1 MFGRKFEGRHGCHGR
16 EARGFEEMFAMRGGP
31 FSRGRGGPGGPGGFG
46 GPGGPGG
53 RGFGDDGD
61 GRVGR
66 FLMQGDL
73 RLVVLALIE
82 KEPRHGYEII
92 KHIEDLTYGFYAPS
106 PGVIY
111 PTLTYLEEA
120 GYVVAEADGNK
131 KRYAITEEG
140 KTYLDENRSFAS
152 MILDRLSQLAE
163 RIREK
168 QERANRRGGERGPVL
183 PRSVD
188 AAMLNLREVI
198 ARKLE
203 ADEKRGGE
211 FVKLLLDFAEG
222 LERSGPDAPESG
234 PETRN

>member
-1 MFGRKFEGRHGCHGR
+1 MFGHRFEGRNGCHGR
-16 EARGFEEMFAMRGGP
+16 GRRNFEEMFAMGGGP
-31 FSRGRGGPGGPGGFG
+31 FRRGFGGRGGPG
-46 GPGGPGG
+46 GG

-61 GRVGR
+61 GRIGR

-120 GYVVAEADGNK
+120 GYVVAEAEGNK
-131 KRYAITEEG
+131 KRYAITDEG
-140 KTYLDENRSFAS
+140 RKYLDENRNFAAV
-152 MILDRLSQLAE
+152 ILDRLSQIAE
-163 RIREK
+163 RIKQR
-168 QERANRRGGERGPVL
+168 QERHERGRDGGPNL

-188 AAMLNLREVI
+188 SALLNLREVI

-203 ADEKRGGE
+203 ADEKKAGE
-211 FVKLLLDFAEG
+211 IVRLLLQIAEY
-222 LERSGPDAPESG
+222 LD
-234 PETRN
+234 RNNGNQGNA

>member
-1 MFGRKFEGRHGCHGR
+1 MNMFGRKFEGRHGCHRGNGEGR
-16 EARGFEEMFAMRGGP
+16 EGRVIEEILAMRGGP
-31 FSRGRGGPGGPGGFG
+31 FGRGRGGPG

-53 RGFGDDGD
+53 RGFGDDGE
-61 GRVGR
+61 GRIGR

-120 GYVVAEADGNK
+120 GYVASEADGNK
-131 KRYAITEEG
+131 KRYTITDEG
-140 KTYLDENRSFAS
+140 RTYLEENRSFATT
-152 MILDRLSQLAE
+152 ILERLSQIAE

-168 QERANRRGGERGPVL
+168 QEKSHGRGGDHGPGL
-183 PRSVD
+183 PRSID

-198 ARKLE
+198 GRTLE
-203 ADEKRGGE
+203 RDEKAAGDIVRQ
-211 FVKLLLDFAEG
+211 LLDFAERLDREEG
-222 LERSGPDAPESG
+222 RPGNVP
-234 PETRN
+234 N

>member
-1 MFGRKFEGRHGCHGR
+1 MFGRKFEGRHECHGR
-16 EARGFEEMFAMRGGP
+16 EGRGFEEIFAMRGGP
-31 FSRGRGGPGGPGGFG
+31 FSRGRGGPGGPGG
-46 GPGGPGG
+46 PGG
-53 RGFGDDGD
+53 RGFGDEGE

-131 KRYAITEEG
+131 KRYAITPEG
-140 KTYLDENRSFAS
+140 KTYLDENRGFAS

-168 QERANRRGGERGPVL
+168 QEKAHRRGPETGPVL

-188 AAMLNLREVI
+188 SALLNLREVI

-203 ADEKRGGE
+203 ADDKKAGDMVR
-211 FVKLLLDFAEG
+211 LLLDFAEG
-222 LERSGPDAPESG
+222 LDRSD
-234 PETRN
+234 TQN

>member
-1 MFGRKFEGRHGCHGR
+1 MFGRKFEGRHCHNR
-16 EARGFEEMFAMRGGP
+16 EGRGFEEIFAMRGGP
-31 FSRGRGGPGGPGGFG
+31 FSRGRGGPGHH
-46 GPGGPGG
+46 GGPGG

-92 KHIEDLTYGFYAPS
+92 KHIEDMTYGFYAPS

-120 GYVVAEADGNK
+120 GYVTAEADGNK
-131 KRYAITEEG
+131 KRYVITEEG
-140 KTYLDENRSFAS
+140 KKFLDENRSFAATV
-152 MILDRLSQLAE
+152 LERLSQFAE
-163 RIREK
+163 RIKQK
-168 QERANRRGGERGPVL
+168 QERHERGRDNGPNL

-198 ARKLE
+198 ARKLQD
-203 ADEKRGGE
+203 DEKRGGE
-211 FVKLLLDFAEG
+211 FVKLLLDMAERLDDEDDQNG
-222 LERSGPDAPESG
+222 AGQ
-234 PETRN
+234 N

>member
-1 MFGRKFEGRHGCHGR
+1 MFGHKFDGRHGCGERGGR
-16 EARGFEEMFAMRGGP
+16 RGFEEMFAGRGP
-31 FSRGRGGPGGPGGFG
+31 FGGFGKGFGGRGGPGH

-61 GRVGR
+61 GRIGR

-82 KEPRHGYEII
+82 QEPRHGYEII
-92 KHIEDLTYGFYAPS
+92 KHIEDMTYGFYAPS

-120 GYVVAEADGNK
+120 GYVSAEADGNK

-140 KTYLDENRSFAS
+140 RKFLDENRSFAAT
-152 MILDRLSQLAE
+152 ILDRLSQLAE
-163 RIREK
+163 KIREK
-168 QERANRRGGERGPVL
+168 QERHQRRGGDAGPVL

-203 ADEKRGGE
+203 ANEAKPGDI
-211 FVKLLLDFAEG
+211 VKQLLDIAENM
-222 LERSGPDAPESG
+222 ERRDGKDGDFQA
-234 PETRN
+234 

>member
-1 MFGRKFEGRHGCHGR
+1 MFGHKFEGRHGCGERNGR
-16 EARGFEEMFAMRGGP
+16 RGFEEMFAARGGP
-31 FSRGRGGPGGPGGFG
+31 FGGGFGRGFGGRGGRD
-46 GPGGPGG
+46 G

-61 GRVGR
+61 GRIGR

-120 GYVVAEADGNK
+120 GYVTAEADGNK

-140 KTYLDENRSFAS
+140 RKYLEENRSFAAT
-152 MILDRLSQLAE
+152 ILDRLSQFAE
-163 RIREK
+163 RIKQK
-168 QERANRRGGERGPVL
+168 QERHERGRDHGPDL

-188 AAMLNLREVI
+188 AAFFNLREVI

-203 ADEKRGGE
+203 EDEKKGGE
-211 FVKLLLDFAEG
+211 IVRQILDFAEQ
-222 LERSGPDAPESG
+222 LERDN
-234 PETRN
+234 RQN

>member
-1 MFGRKFEGRHGCHGR
+1 MFKHRFDGRNGCGERGGR
-16 EARGFEEMFAMRGGP
+16 RGFEEMFAARAFG
-31 FSRGRGGPGGPGGFG
+31 GGFG
-46 GPGGPGG
+46 RGHGGRGGPGG
-53 RGFGDDGD
+53 RGFGDEGD
-61 GRVGR
+61 GRIGR

-131 KRYAITEEG
+131 KRYAITDEG
-140 KTYLDENRSFAS
+140 RKFLDENRSFAAT
-152 MILDRLSQLAE
+152 ILDRLSQLAE
-163 RIREK
+163 RIKQR
-168 QERANRRGGERGPVL
+168 QERHERGRDAGPTL

-188 AAMLNLREVI
+188 AAMLNLRETI

-203 ADEKRGGE
+203 ADEKKGSEIVR
-211 FVKLLLDFAEG
+211 LLLDFAEN
-222 LERSGPDAPESG
+222 LERGDDQPG
-234 PETRN
+234 NIQN

>member
-1 MFGRKFEGRHGCHGR
+1 MFKHRFDGRNGCGERGGR
-16 EARGFEEMFAMRGGP
+16 RGFEEMFAARAFG
-31 FSRGRGGPGGPGGFG
+31 GGFG
-46 GPGGPGG
+46 RGAGGRGGPGG
-53 RGFGDDGD
+53 RGFGDEGD
-61 GRVGR
+61 GRIGR

-131 KRYAITEEG
+131 KRYAITDEG
-140 KTYLDENRSFAS
+140 RKFLDENRSFAAT
-152 MILDRLSQLAE
+152 ILDRLSQLAE
-163 RIREK
+163 RIKQR
-168 QERANRRGGERGPVL
+168 QERHERGRDGGPTL

-188 AAMLNLREVI
+188 AAMLNLRETI

-203 ADEKRGGE
+203 ADEKKGSEIVR
-211 FVKLLLDFAEG
+211 LLLDFAEN
-222 LERSGPDAPESG
+222 LERGDDQPG
-234 PETRN
+234 NIQN

>member
-1 MFGRKFEGRHGCHGR
+1 MFKHRFDGRNGCGERGGR
-16 EARGFEEMFAMRGGP
+16 RGFEEMFAARAFGGGFGRGPG
-31 FSRGRGGPGGPGGFG
+31 GRGGPGG
-46 GPGGPGG
+46 G
-53 RGFGDDGD
+53 RGFGDEGD
-61 GRVGR
+61 GRIGR

-92 KHIEDLTYGFYAPS
+92 KHIEDLTYGFYVPS

-120 GYVVAEADGNK
+120 GYVLAEADGNK
-131 KRYAITEEG
+131 KRYVITDDG
-140 KTYLDENRSFAS
+140 RKYLDENRSFAA

-163 RIREK
+163 RIKQR
-168 QERANRRGGERGPVL
+168 QERQERGRDNGPTL

-203 ADEKRGGE
+203 GDDRKAGE
-211 FVKLLLDFAEG
+211 IVRQLLDFAEN
-222 LERSGPDAPESG
+222 LERNDEPGDNSQ
-234 PETRN
+234 N

>member
-1 MFGRKFEGRHGCHGR
+1 MFGHRFEGRHGCHGR
-16 EARGFEEMFAMRGGP
+16 GRRNFEEMLAMGGGP
-31 FSRGRGGPGGPGGFG
+31 FRRGFGRGGPGGGQG
-46 GPGGPGG
+46 GG

-61 GRVGR
+61 GRIGR

-73 RLVVLALIE
+73 RLLVLALIE

-92 KHIEDLTYGFYAPS
+92 KYIEDMTYGFYAPS
-106 PGVIY
+106 PGVVY

-131 KRYAITEEG
+131 KRYVITDEG
-140 KTYLDENRSFAS
+140 RKYLEENRSFAAT
-152 MILDRLSQLAE
+152 ILDRLSEFAE
-163 RIREK
+163 RIRQK
-168 QERANRRGGERGPVL
+168 QERQQRGRDGGPAL

-203 ADEKRGGE
+203 ADEKKAGE
-211 FVKLLLDFAEG
+211 VVRLLLDVAEDLDRG
-222 LERSGPDAPESG
+222 E
-234 PETRN
+234 NHN

>member
-1 MFGRKFEGRHGCHGR
+1 ML
-16 EARGFEEMFAMRGGP
+16 AMGGGP
-31 FSRGRGGPGGPGGFG
+31 FRRGFGRGGPGGGQG
-46 GPGGPGG
+46 GG

-61 GRVGR
+61 GRIGR

-73 RLVVLALIE
+73 RLLVLALIE

-92 KHIEDLTYGFYAPS
+92 KYIEDMTYGFYAPS
-106 PGVIY
+106 PGVVY

-131 KRYAITEEG
+131 KRYVITDEG
-140 KTYLDENRSFAS
+140 RKYLEENRSFAAT
-152 MILDRLSQLAE
+152 ILDRLSEFAE
-163 RIREK
+163 RIRQK
-168 QERANRRGGERGPVL
+168 QERQQRGRDGGPAL

-203 ADEKRGGE
+203 ADEKKAGE
-211 FVKLLLDFAEG
+211 VVKLLLDVAEDLDG
-222 LERSGPDAPESG
+222 GE
-234 PETRN
+234 NHN

>member
-1 MFGRKFEGRHGCHGR
+1 MFGHRYDGCRGRDGRGRGDYEGL
-16 EARGFEEMFAMRGGP
+16 FAMRGGP
-31 FSRGRGGPGGPGGFG
+31 FGRGFGGRGGPGG
-46 GPGGPGG
+46 G
-53 RGFGDDGD
+53 RGFGDEGD
-61 GRVGR
+61 GRIGR

-131 KRYAITEEG
+131 KRYAITDEG
-140 KTYLDENRSFAS
+140 RKYLDENRNFAAV
-152 MILDRLSQLAE
+152 ILDRLSQIAE
-163 RIREK
+163 RIKQR
-168 QERANRRGGERGPVL
+168 QERHERGRDTGPSL

-198 ARKLE
+198 ARKLSE
-203 ADEKRGGE
+203 DEKTAGAI
-211 FVKLLLDFAEG
+211 VKLLLDLAEDLDRDDDQG
-222 LERSGPDAPESG
+222 QGNQSGD
-234 PETRN
+234 NQN

>member
-1 MFGRKFEGRHGCHGR
+1 MFGNGYSGCNGRGGR
-16 EARGFEEMFAMRGGP
+16 SRGDYEALFAMRGGP
-31 FSRGRGGPGGPGGFG
+31 FGRGFGGRGGPGGS
-46 GPGGPGG
+46 
-53 RGFGDDGD
+53 RGFGDEGD
-61 GRVGR
+61 GRIGR

-140 KTYLDENRSFAS
+140 RKYLDENRNFAAV
-152 MILDRLSQLAE
+152 ILDRLSQIAE
-163 RIREK
+163 RIKQR
-168 QERANRRGGERGPVL
+168 QERHERGRDGGPAL

-198 ARKLE
+198 ARKLTE
-203 ADEKRGGE
+203 DEKAAGAI
-211 FVKLLLDFAEG
+211 VKLLLDLAED
-222 LERSGPDAPESG
+222 LDRDDDQDQNNQSSNDQS
-234 PETRN
+234 

>member
-1 MFGRKFEGRHGCHGR
+1 MFGHRFEGRHGCHGR
-16 EARGFEEMFAMRGGP
+16 GRRNFEEMLAMGGGP
-31 FSRGRGGPGGPGGFG
+31 FRRGLGRGGPGGGQG
-46 GPGGPGG
+46 GG

-61 GRVGR
+61 GRIGR

-73 RLVVLALIE
+73 RLLVLALIE

-92 KHIEDLTYGFYAPS
+92 KYIEDMTYGFYAPS
-106 PGVIY
+106 PGVVY

-131 KRYAITEEG
+131 KRYVITDEG
-140 KTYLDENRSFAS
+140 RKYLEENRSFAAT
-152 MILDRLSQLAE
+152 ILDRLSEFAE
-163 RIREK
+163 RIRQK
-168 QERANRRGGERGPVL
+168 QERQQRGRDGGPAL

-203 ADEKRGGE
+203 ADEKKAGE
-211 FVKLLLDFAEG
+211 VVKLLLGVAEDLDRG
-222 LERSGPDAPESG
+222 E
-234 PETRN
+234 NHN

>member
-1 MFGRKFEGRHGCHGR
+1 MFGRKFEGRHGCHRGNAEGR
-16 EARGFEEMFAMRGGP
+16 EGRVIEEILAMRGGP
-31 FSRGRGGPGGPGGFG
+31 FGRGRGGPG

-53 RGFGDDGD
+53 RGFGDDGE
-61 GRVGR
+61 GRIGR

-120 GYVVAEADGNK
+120 GYVASEADGNK
-131 KRYAITEEG
+131 KRYTITDEG
-140 KTYLDENRSFAS
+140 RTYLEENRSFATT
-152 MILDRLSQLAE
+152 ILERLSQIAE

-168 QERANRRGGERGPVL
+168 QEKSHGRGGDHGPGL
-183 PRSVD
+183 PRSID

-198 ARKLE
+198 GRTLE
-203 ADEKRGGE
+203 RDEKAAGDIVRQ
-211 FVKLLLDFAEG
+211 LLDFAERLDREEG
-222 LERSGPDAPESG
+222 RPGHVP
-234 PETRN
+234 N

>member
-1 MFGRKFEGRHGCHGR
+1 MFKHRFDGRNGCSERGGRK
-16 EARGFEEMFAMRGGP
+16 GFEEVFAARGGP
-31 FSRGRGGPGGPGGFG
+31 FGGGFGRGGRGGPG
-46 GPGGPGG
+46 GG

-61 GRVGR
+61 GRIGR

-131 KRYAITEEG
+131 KRYAITDEG
-140 KTYLDENRSFAS
+140 RKYLDENRSFAAT
-152 MILDRLSQLAE
+152 ILDRLSQLAE
-163 RIREK
+163 RIKQR
-168 QERANRRGGERGPVL
+168 QERHERGRETGPSL

-188 AAMLNLREVI
+188 SAMLNLREVI

-203 ADEKRGGE
+203 GDEKKGSEIVR
-211 FVKLLLDFAEG
+211 LLLDLAES
-222 LERSGPDAPESG
+222 LERDDEQGDN
-234 PETRN
+234 TQN

>member
-1 MFGRKFEGRHGCHGR
+1 MFGHKFDGRDRCGDRGGR
-16 EARGFEEMFAMRGGP
+16 RGFEEMFATRGGP
-31 FSRGRGGPGGPGGFG
+31 FGGGFG
-46 GPGGPGG
+46 RGFGGRGGPGG

-61 GRVGR
+61 GRIGR

-131 KRYAITEEG
+131 KRYVITDDG
-140 KTYLDENRSFAS
+140 RKFLDENRSFAAT
-152 MILDRLSQLAE
+152 ILDRLSTIAE
-163 RIREK
+163 RFREK
-168 QERANRRGGERGPVL
+168 QERAQRRGGDAGPAL

-198 ARKLE
+198 ARKLQE
-203 ADEKRGGE
+203 DEKRGGE
-211 FVKLLLDFAEG
+211 YVKLLLDLAER
-222 LERSGPDAPESG
+222 LEDDGEKDAGGNAGSQ
-234 PETRN
+234 N